1 MYNLT
6 ILEQDTAVNYEE
18 LTYSYYRRLLQE
30 LTPEKSVV
38 AIGVELESEPIGL
51 ILATYWNSSDDSTI
65 YAKILS
71 LFVVPSYRYQGLG
84 KALLGRMETEL
95 QSRGCSEVS
104 LSYLESPNSPTL
116 EKILNQSNW
125 TAPNTTALICYASRV
140 KLEQASQPH
149 LIEYLEKLK
158 KKLPPSYTIFFWRDL
173 TAQER
178 DAIESQMQT
187 DPLVRRFN
195 PFIEE
200 SKIEPLN
207 SLGLRYQD
215 RIIAW
220 MITHRTAPDTIRY
233 TQLFVAPDFQ
243 PLSRSILML
252 IKSILIHVE
261 KAPEAT
267 KATWRTEINNPP
279 MVNFIYRRLAPY
291 LDEIR
296 KSFVS
301 TKSLKA

>member
-1 MYNLT
+1 MYSFT
-6 ILEQDTAVNYEE
+6 ILEQDTAVNYEK
-18 LTYSYYRRLLQE
+18 LTYPYYQRLLQE
-30 LTPEKSVV
+30 LTPEKLVI
-38 AIGVELESEPIGL
+38 AIGVEFESEPIGL
-51 ILATYWNSSDDSTI
+51 ILATYWNSSNHSKI

-71 LFVVPSYRYQGLG
+71 LFVVPSYRCQGLG
-84 KALLGRMETEL
+84 KALLGRMEIEL
-95 QSRGCSEVS
+95 QSRGCCEVS
-104 LSYLESPNSPTL
+104 LSYVESPNSPTL

-125 TAPNTTALICYASRV
+125 TVPNATALICYASRV

-149 LIEYLEKLK
+149 LIEYLEKLE

-178 DAIESQMQT
+178 EAIESQIQT
-187 DPLVRRFN
+187 DTLVRQSN
-195 PFIEE
+195 PFTEE

-207 SLGLRYQD
+207 SLGLRYQNKV
-215 RIIAW
+215 IGW

-233 TQLFVAPDFQ
+233 TQLFVEPDFQ

-252 IKSILIHVE
+252 VKSILIHVE
-261 KAPEAT
+261 KATEAT
-267 KATWRTEINNPP
+267 KATWQTDINNAQ

-301 TKSLKA
+301 TKSFKA